1 MALVPKDLLE
11 QIADLERLF
20 TVPKEKLITITD
32 RFVDE
37 LEKGLSKEGG
47 SIVCLLSRN
56 VDVAYASGLGD
67 GFPRRYRIGCVPC
80 SRHGRNESTGLRS
93 RFIERGTQVRHDSV

>member
-47 SIVCLLSRN
+47 SIVCL
-56 VDVAYASGLGD
+56 
-67 GFPRRYRIGCVPC
+67 
-80 SRHGRNESTGLRS
+80 
-93 RFIERGTQVRHDSV
+93 